1 MAYLNKV
8 QIIGNI
14 GADPVLRSMPDG
26 TRVATVSVAT
36 TRSWKDRTSGEKKDH
51 TEWHRV
57 VFFKRL
63 ADIVEQYLKKGAQIF
78 VEGNLRTRSY
88 KDKDG
93 IERWVTEIVG
103 REMQMLG
110 RKADAPSAPVN
121 NDIPDGEDDD
131 DPTDPTVYY
140 TRTE

>member
-26 TRVATVSVAT
+26 ARVATVSVAT

-57 VFFKRL
+57 VFFRGL

-93 IERWVTEIVG
+93 VERWVTEIVG

-121 NDIPDGEDDD
+121 NDIPDGEDDG
-131 DPTDPTVYY
+131 DPTVYY
-140 TRTE
+140 TKTE

>member
-57 VFFKRL
+57 VFFRGL

-78 VEGNLRTRSY
+78 VEGTLRTRSY

-131 DPTDPTVYY
+131 DPTVFY
-140 TRTE
+140 TKTE